1 MPNRQKRIESS
12 RLRPITTACTGDLRC
27 ALHFVSLA
35 AWARDAGAVMRTLAC
50 LEEKEMD
57 SETAPHPRTMGPLA
71 HAYSG
76 CHQLASCAASPV
88 RRFRRRQKAVRHALL
103 RACKSGPA
111 LGPARRGLARFGWGG
126 SSPRVAAL
134 WFIVSAV
141 EPARRQRIYILMM
154 PGSVRHN
161 NSIHGRLRARRAVV
175 LKFTAAPR
183 ACA

>member
-1 MPNRQKRIESS
+1 
-12 RLRPITTACTGDLRC
+12 
-27 ALHFVSLA
+27 
-35 AWARDAGAVMRTLAC
+35 MRTLAAR
-50 LEEKEMD
+50 KQNEMD
-57 SETAPHPRTMGPLA
+57 FETAASTHDGPPA

-76 CHQLASCAASPV
+76 CLHLASFAASPV
-88 RRFRRRQKAVRHALL
+88 RPLSPSQKAVRHALL

-134 WFIVSAV
+134 WFIVSAG

-161 NSIHGRLRARRAVV
+161 NSIHGATTRAARSRAEIYCSAARLRVM
-175 LKFTAAPR
+175 LEPL
-183 ACA
+183 CAL